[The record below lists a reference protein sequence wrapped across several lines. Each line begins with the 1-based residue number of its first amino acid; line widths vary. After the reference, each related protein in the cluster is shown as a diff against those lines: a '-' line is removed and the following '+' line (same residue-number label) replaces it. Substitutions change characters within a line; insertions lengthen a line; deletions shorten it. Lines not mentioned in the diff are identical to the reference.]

1 MLVGNIQSSAKE
13 YKYFPRKAGHISKVQ
28 LRNEPRLFITLGT
41 RGRGGRGL
49 GRFHEITE
57 MFVDQDNRK
66 FAGFKTTDRSGH
78 SYQYAIIGRL
88 LSSEAAVED
97 K

>member
-1 MLVGNIQSSAKE
+1 MLVGNIQSSTKE
-13 YKYFPRKAGHISKVQ
+13 YKYFQRKAEHISKVQ

-57 MFVDQDNRK
+57 IFIDQDNRML
-66 FAGFKTTDRSGH
+66 AGFKTTDRSGH
-78 SYQYAIIGRL
+78 FYQYAIIGRL
-88 LSSEAAVED
+88 NSEVEAV
-97 K
+97 